1 MHGHQQRRGGHQD
14 ELESPQPDV
23 RDWEELVVADAVAAG
38 LLGVAGEAGL
48 FIAPNALGG
57 NHQHQDAEDEDDGE
71 PNASDAGGMP
81 VYTADHGIKG
91 SPVHLRLQ
99 VCRKVKVEYIS
110 SYLITLQLK
119 GMHSIF

>member
-1 MHGHQQRRGGHQD
+1 MHGYQQRRGGHQD
-14 ELESPQPDV
+14 ELEK
-23 RDWEELVVADAVAAG
+23 LVVADAVAAG

-48 FIAPNALGG
+48 LIAPNTLGG

-99 VCRKVKVEYIS
+99 VYEKHKRC
-110 SYLITLQLK
+110 Q
-119 GMHSIF
+119 